1 MQKERTEEQIKNQEE
16 EIVLLAAIA
25 NGDREKFAE
34 LHGRFAG
41 VVYATIYKVLND
53 SQDSEDVSQEVF
65 ASIWRKAK
73 LYSPEKGKPLT
84 WVTTMA
90 RNRAID
96 KLRSKQRQIRLADD
110 FKVEQDVSESR
121 SRIDSMESAE
131 RNDRRRVVRSAV
143 MELSR
148 EQREAIQM
156 AYFRGLTQSEIAD
169 RLGQPLGTVKARIR
183 RGMIKLRSSVP
194 KRL

>member
-1 MQKERTEEQIKNQEE
+1 MRQERTQEQIKNQEE
-16 EIVLLAAIA
+16 EIALLSAIA
-25 NGDREKFAE
+25 NGNRDRFGE
-34 LHGRFAG
+34 LHSRFAG

-53 SQDSEDVSQEVF
+53 AQDSEDVAQEVF
-65 ASIWRKAK
+65 SSIWRKAK

-96 KLRSKQRQIRLADD
+96 KLRSKQRQMRLADD
-110 FKVEQDVSESR
+110 YKVEQDVADSR
-121 SRIDSMESAE
+121 SRIDSMEQAE
-131 RNDRRRVVRSAV
+131 NNDRRRVVRSAV
-143 MELSR
+143 LELSK